1 MDMTKEN
8 VERWYSMNEVCEYLA
23 ITRDTCLTWI
33 AKRGMPG
40 VKVGRIWRFK
50 LSEIDEWMR
59 SGEDKGDEDGQNE
72 NSASDNARPG
82 SGSSPAEDR

>member
-1 MDMTKEN
+1 MDMTKGN

-40 VKVGRIWRFK
+40 VKVGRTWRFK
-50 LSEIDEWMR
+50 ISEIDEWMR
-59 SGEDKGDEDGQNE
+59 SC
-72 NSASDNARPG
+72 NARNGEGAPG
-82 SGSSPAEDR
+82 ADPALDKARHDSDSSSTEN